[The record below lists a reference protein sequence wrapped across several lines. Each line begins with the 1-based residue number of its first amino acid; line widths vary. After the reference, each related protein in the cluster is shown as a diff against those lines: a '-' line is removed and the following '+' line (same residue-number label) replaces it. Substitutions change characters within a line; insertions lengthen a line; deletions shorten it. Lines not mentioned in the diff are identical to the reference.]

1 MSVPLHPDAAAPPP
15 AEPWHLRHRVPL
27 LCTAVALPLYG
38 LWAAFLATGG
48 GDLAAQQAWAGFVE
62 RHPGSPY
69 SLSWYGGLHTAN
81 YSLVSPYLMAVF
93 GVVAVTAASGL
104 AATWAAAAL
113 FVRSDAARPQWPAL
127 LAAFALW
134 CNVVSGRTTFA
145 LGAAL
150 GLGACLLLVGRHRP
164 WWAALVNA
172 LATLASPL
180 AGLFLVVAGAGYLLV
195 RDRSRAAALLLPP
208 VVVVGTTSWLFPFSG
223 EQPMQFGRIW
233 APALLALAVAVL
245 APRPWRVL
253 RIGAAVYAL
262 GCALTY
268 LIASPIGTNVERL
281 AQLLAPAALLAALL
295 ATPAALRARR
305 AALVVAL
312 VLSLAWVTDKTVDDI
327 VVYTKVPAWAR
338 HTDGVVDALD
348 RLGADRTRVE
358 VVPSRDHREAAVL
371 APHVNLARGWNRQAD
386 VQRGRLFYD
395 GYDGTD
401 VAPGTF
407 TPAAYRAWLD
417 RWAVG
422 LVVVPDA
429 VPDSPA
435 WRERDLI
442 RSRPDWLEP
451 VWSDEHWR
459 IYRVRDATPLV
470 EAPASVLR
478 SGDSSVVVR
487 VPSAG
492 AVTVRIAHSP
502 WLRVDGGCLSR
513 DGEFTRLTVTEPGT
527 YRIGSS
533 FSPAAVS
540 ASRC

>member
-1 MSVPLHPDAAAPPP
+1 MSPAP

-27 LCTAVALPLYG
+27 VATVVALPLYA

-48 GDLAAQQAWAGFVE
+48 GDLAAQQAWSGFVS

-69 SLSWYGGLHTAN
+69 NLSWYGGLHTAN
-81 YSLVSPYLMAVF
+81 YSLISPYLMAAF
-93 GVVAVTAASGL
+93 GVVAVTAASGI
-104 AATWAAAAL
+104 AGTWAAAAL
-113 FVRSDAARPQWPAL
+113 CVRSGLARPLWPAL

-150 GLGACLLLVGRHRP
+150 GLGTCLLLVGRHRP
-164 WWAALVNA
+164 WWAGLLNA

-195 RDRSRAAALLLPP
+195 RDRGRAAALLLPP
-208 VVVVGTTSWLFPFSG
+208 VLVVGATTLLFPFSG

-245 APRPWRVL
+245 APREWRVL

-295 ATPAALRARR
+295 AQGLRRARR
-305 AALVVAL
+305 TALALAL
-312 VLSLAWVTDKTVDDI
+312 VLSLGWVTDKTLDDI

-338 HTDGVVDALD
+338 HTDGVVEALD
-348 RLGADRTRVE
+348 RLDADRTRVE

-371 APHVNLARGWNRQAD
+371 APHVTLARGWNRQAD
-386 VQRGRLFYD
+386 VERGRLFYD

-401 VAPGTF
+401 VPRGSF
-407 TPAAYRAWLD
+407 TPTAYRAWLD

-435 WRERDLI
+435 WHERDLI

-459 IYRVRDATPLV
+459 IYRVKDPTPLV
-470 EAPASVLR
+470 EAPASVSR
-478 SGDSSVVVR
+478 SDDSSVVVR
-487 VPSAG
+487 VPESGSA
-492 AVTVRIAHSP
+492 TVRIAYSP
-502 WLRVDGGCLSR
+502 WLRADGGCLSR
-513 DGEFTRLTVTEPGT
+513 DGDFTRLTVTEPGT

-533 FSPAAVS
+533 FNPAEVS